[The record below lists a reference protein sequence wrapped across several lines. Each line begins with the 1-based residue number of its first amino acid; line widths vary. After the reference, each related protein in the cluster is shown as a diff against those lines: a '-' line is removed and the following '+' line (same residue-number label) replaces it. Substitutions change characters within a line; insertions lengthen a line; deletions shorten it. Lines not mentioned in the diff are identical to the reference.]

1 MLRAVVVA
9 ASLALLAGC
18 RSVETSGELRAALSP
33 RAVVLPVAAVLQQQ
47 REGCGL
53 ACLVAL
59 LHFHGLELDADAK
72 ASFSE
77 ERLATQPIAAGEL
90 RDYLRGRGLEAYLVH
105 GSLDERYPQGL
116 FGVVRSGLPVV
127 VELDTKKKHHYG
139 LVCGFDPV
147 RHWILVMDP
156 DHGFVGVPEDE
167 FERHWARA
175 DHLMLVAA
183 IKGV

>member
-1 MLRAVVVA
+1 MLRAAVLV

-18 RSVETSGELRAALSP
+18 GSVESRGEFHETLSP
-33 RAVVLPVAAVLQQQ
+33 QAVVLPVPAILQQQ
-47 REGCGL
+47 KEGCGL

-59 LHFHGLELDADAK
+59 LHFHGLELDDDSK
-72 ASFSE
+72 TRFSD
-77 ERLATQPIAAGEL
+77 ERLKTDPIAAGEL
-90 RDYLRGRGLEAYLVH
+90 RDYLRGRGLQSFLVH
-105 GSLDERYPQGL
+105 GSLDEGYPQGL
-116 FGVVRSGLPVV
+116 FGIVRSGLPVI

-139 LVCGFDPV
+139 LVCGFDPG

-183 IKGV
+183 LKGV